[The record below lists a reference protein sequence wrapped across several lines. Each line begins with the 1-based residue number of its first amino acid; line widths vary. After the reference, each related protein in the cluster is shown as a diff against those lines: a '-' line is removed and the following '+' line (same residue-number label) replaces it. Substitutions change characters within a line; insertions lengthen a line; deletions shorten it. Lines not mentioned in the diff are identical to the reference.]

1 MGINETKEILENA
14 LNENKKLS
22 MQARNII
29 SCCVC
34 DFSKFFNEHNIEL
47 DYDNICN
54 LVSSLDLDESDN
66 VNSPVEYDPKSNSFV
81 FSKNVFTQE
90 EIDKGFEKSVLSMMS
105 NVYSIETDKYNE
117 GLTFE
122 INGNQ
127 YGKIVNEKL
136 KDRIVEL
143 TYGNLDDKIVTL
155 PTTLDSIPMD
165 FEQIVGSENL
175 LTYFVNG
182 RGDLMFNNIA
192 SLFNSNEECILFFKN
207 LNRYLELD
215 HNDMRG
221 LRAVDAVYE
230 NKKDEILNNKLNNTL
245 AM

>member
-1 MGINETKEILENA
+1 MGISETKEMLENA
-14 LNENKKLS
+14 LKENKKLS
-22 MQARNII
+22 MQARDII

-34 DFSKFFNEHNIEL
+34 DFSEFFNKYNIEL

-54 LVSSLDLDESDN
+54 LVSSLNLDESNDI
-66 VNSPVEYDPKSNSFV
+66 SAPVEYDPKSNSFV
-81 FSKNVFTQE
+81 FSKNVFKQE
-90 EIDKGFEKSVLSMMS
+90 EIDKGFEKSVLSMIT

-117 GLTFE
+117 GLTFD
-122 INGNQ
+122 INGKQ

-155 PTTLDSIPMD
+155 PTTLDSLSMD
-165 FEQIVGSENL
+165 FEQFIGSENL

-192 SLFNSNEECILFFKN
+192 SLFNSEEECILFFRN
-207 LNRYLELD
+207 LNRYLEVD
-215 HNDMRG
+215 PNDMRG
-221 LRAVDAVYE
+221 LRAVDAAYE
-230 NKKDEILNNKLNNTL
+230 NKKEEILQNKLNNTL